1 LDSRPIDGGNRD
13 QAPAGDH
20 REDSEIAGGV
30 GIFPDVRENP
40 RKKLEE

>member
-1 LDSRPIDGGNRD
+1 MAEIGIRLRR
-13 QAPAGDH
+13 GDH
-20 REDSEIAGGV
+20 REDSEIPAGV